1 MPCVS
6 VCFPILSC
14 LQSWPPESWPPG
26 QWSSIISRVCVCVRA
41 PVAFSSWQPAT
52 WPPRS
57 AGVCVCVMCVCLLSN
72 FVLFAVLAAREL
84 AARTQWSSIIKI
96 PCACSSCVFILAAS
110 DLAAKKR
117 WCLCVCHVCLSAFQ
131 FCPVCSPGR
140 QRAGRQDAVVFHNI
154 ARLCSSCVFILA
166 ASRLAA
172 RKWGSSNCAF
182 HVAPIPFDHP
192 GLQ

>member
-1 MPCVS
+1 MSFSLRACCSELLLVTCDNILAARDLAAKKWS
-6 VCFPILSC
+6 LCAMRVCLLSNFVVFAV
-14 LQSWPPESWPPG
+14 LAARELATRTVVFHYIP
-26 QWSSIISRVCVCVRA
+26 CVCVRA

-57 AGVCVCVMCVCLLSN
+57 AGV
-72 FVLFAVLAAREL
+72 
-84 AARTQWSSIIKI
+84 
-96 PCACSSCVFILAAS
+96 
-110 DLAAKKR
+110 
-117 WCLCVCHVCLSAFQ
+117 CVCHVCLSAFQ

>member
-1 MPCVS
+1 MVF
-6 VCFPILSC
+6 VCHACLSAFQFC
-14 LQSWPPESWPPG
+14 RVCSPG
-26 QWSSIISRVCVCVRA
+26 RQRAGHQDSGLPLYPVCVCVRA

-57 AGVCVCVMCVCLLSN
+57 AGV
-72 FVLFAVLAAREL
+72 
-84 AARTQWSSIIKI
+84 
-96 PCACSSCVFILAAS
+96 
-110 DLAAKKR
+110 
-117 WCLCVCHVCLSAFQ
+117 CVCHVCLSAFQ

>member
-1 MPCVS
+1 MRVCLLSNFVVFAVLAARELATRTVVFHYIPC
-6 VCFPILSC
+6 
-14 LQSWPPESWPPG
+14 
-26 QWSSIISRVCVCVRA
+26 VCVCVCVLQLRFHPGSQRPGRQEA
-41 PVAFSSWQPAT
+41 LVF
-52 WPPRS
+52 
-57 AGVCVCVMCVCLLSN
+57 VCVTCVCLLSN